1 MLVPHR
7 LRQLMLDPSDHPRG
21 QPHLSS
27 ASGLA
32 RVGRKL
38 YIAADDEHH
47 LAQLD
52 VGDLVASPLR
62 MVRLAPGTLPDAHA
76 ERKKTK
82 PDVEILVHVPAI
94 ATVQNGLLVAFGSAS
109 TPQRQRAF
117 VFPVDAQGELAGPP
131 RTVSLEQLCSAVREP
146 GDELNFEAGFFDGAH
161 LHLFQRAHG
170 AHPLNR
176 HIRYE
181 GVPAARWLAGAAA
194 EPPRPFDV
202 ATIDLGSIDGVPL
215 GITDAAAW
223 PAGGWVFS
231 AVAEDTS
238 NPYDDG
244 ACVGS
249 VIGWCDA
256 SHRVLRCE
264 RLNGAPK
271 VEGIVVADV
280 DRLWLVTD
288 ADDPSRSSEL
298 LELRSG
304 I

>member
-1 MLVPHR
+1 MT
-7 LRQLMLDPSDHPRG
+7 LDPSDHPRG

-47 LAQLD
+47 LVQLD
-52 VGDLVASPLR
+52 ADDPVACPLR
-62 MVRLAPGTLPDAHA
+62 MVQFAPGALPDDHA
-76 ERKKTK
+76 QRKKAK
-82 PDVEILVHVPAI
+82 PDLEVLVHVPPLTAQ
-94 ATVQNGLLVAFGSAS
+94 QNGLLAAFGSAS
-109 TPQRQRAF
+109 TPRRQRAF
-117 VFPVDAQGELAGPP
+117 VFPVDRHGELVGLP
-131 RTVSLEQLCSAVREP
+131 RTVSLEQLHAALHGRLGEP
-146 GDELNFEAGFFDGAH
+146 NFEAAFFDGTH
-161 LHLFQRAHG
+161 LHLFQRAHRG
-170 AHPLNR
+170 HPYNA
-176 HIRYE
+176 HIRYQ
-181 GVPAARWLAGAAA
+181 GAPAARWLAGTGTV
-194 EPPRPFDV
+194 PPPLDI
-202 ATIDLGSIDGVPL
+202 ATVDLGSIDGVPL

-256 SHRVLRCE
+256 RNRVVRCE
-264 RLNGAPK
+264 RLKDAPK
-271 VEGIVVADV
+271 VEGVVLADD

-288 ADDPSRSSEL
+288 ADDPARPSEL
-298 LELRSG
+298 LELRLSALS
-304 I
+304 